1 MTLQKPKVALL
12 VGGTSPERE
21 VSKMSGK
28 GVLSAL
34 NALQYPTV
42 IIDPAYGLNQP
53 KEEEKFFL
61 EKNYTEISNR
71 NCIDAI
77 NSNLLDDVDVVFSAL
92 HGKWAE
98 DGTIQSLL
106 ELRGLKYTGSKVLA
120 SALAMDK
127 EISKVIFNQ
136 AGVQTPEW
144 FTVKNRS
151 FEPILIADQIN
162 QEIGGFPCI
171 IKPNDQGSTV
181 GLKFVKDES
190 EVEEGIIIAQQFS
203 TKALIEKYIPGRE
216 ITAAILINEALP
228 VLEIVPKSGLYDYK
242 SKYTPG
248 MSEYIVPAKIPE
260 EISTKAQDLAL
271 KAFYALGCE
280 GYARIDFRLS
290 NEGELYCL
298 EVNTLPGMTPL
309 SLVPKAA
316 KAVGISFEELIKR
329 IIEQAL

>member
-1 MTLQKPKVALL
+1 MTKLKPKVALL

-28 GVLSAL
+28 GVLGAL
-34 NALQYPTV
+34 KSLQYPTIV
-42 IIDPAYGLNQP
+42 IDPAYGLNQP

-61 EKNYTEISNR
+61 EKDFSEVSNR

-77 NSNLLDDVDVVFSAL
+77 NSNLLNNVDIVFSAL

-127 EISKVIFNQ
+127 EMSKLIFRQEGVETPDWLTLNSMNIEPKKIINYIKNQ
-136 AGVQTPEW
+136 
-144 FTVKNRS
+144 
-151 FEPILIADQIN
+151 I
-162 QEIGGFPCI
+162 GFPCI

-181 GLKFVKDES
+181 GLKLVKEES
-190 EVEEGIIIAQQFS
+190 EVEEAVKVALQFS
-203 TKALIEKYIPGRE
+203 SKALVEKYIPGRE
-216 ITAAILINEALP
+216 LTVAILINEPLP

-242 SKYTPG
+242 SKYTSG
-248 MSEYIVPAKIPE
+248 MSEYIVPAKISE
-260 EISTKAQDLAL
+260 EIEKKAQQQAL
-271 KAFYALGCE
+271 KAFHSLGCE
-280 GYARIDFRLS
+280 GYARVDFRLS
-290 NEGELYCL
+290 NDDELYCL

-329 IIEQAL
+329 IIQQAL

>member
-242 SKYTPG
+242 SKYTSG

-260 EISTKAQDLAL
+260 EISAKAQELAL

>member
-106 ELRGLKYTGSKVLA
+106 ELRG
-120 SALAMDK
+120 
-127 EISKVIFNQ
+127 F
-136 AGVQTPEW
+136 
-144 FTVKNRS
+144 
-151 FEPILIADQIN
+151 
-162 QEIGGFPCI
+162 
-171 IKPNDQGSTV
+171 
-181 GLKFVKDES
+181 
-190 EVEEGIIIAQQFS
+190 
-203 TKALIEKYIPGRE
+203 
-216 ITAAILINEALP
+216 
-228 VLEIVPKSGLYDYK
+228 
-242 SKYTPG
+242 
-248 MSEYIVPAKIPE
+248 SEYFNIFPP
-260 EISTKAQDLAL
+260 
-271 KAFYALGCE
+271 
-280 GYARIDFRLS
+280 
-290 NEGELYCL
+290 
-298 EVNTLPGMTPL
+298 TLM
-309 SLVPKAA
+309 
-316 KAVGISFEELIKR
+316 GI
-329 IIEQAL
+329 

>member
-260 EISTKAQDLAL
+260 EISAKAQDLAL

-316 KAVGISFEELIKR
+316 KAVGISFEELIRR

>member
-260 EISTKAQDLAL
+260 EISAKAQDFAL

>member
-1 MTLQKPKVALL
+1 MNSKPQVALL

-28 GVLSAL
+28 GVLGAL
-34 NALQYPTV
+34 KSLQYPTIV
-42 IIDPAYGLNQP
+42 IDPAYGLNQP

-61 EKNYTEISNR
+61 EKDFSEVSNR

-77 NSNLLDDVDVVFSAL
+77 NSNLLNNVDIVFSAL

-127 EISKVIFNQ
+127 EMSKLIFRQEGVETPDWLTLNSMNIEPKKIINYIKNQ
-136 AGVQTPEW
+136 
-144 FTVKNRS
+144 
-151 FEPILIADQIN
+151 I
-162 QEIGGFPCI
+162 GFPCI

-181 GLKFVKDES
+181 GLKLVKEES
-190 EVEEGIIIAQQFS
+190 EVEEAVKVALQFS
-203 TKALIEKYIPGRE
+203 SKALVEKYIPGRE
-216 ITAAILINEALP
+216 LTVAILINEPLP

-242 SKYTPG
+242 SKYTSG
-248 MSEYIVPAKIPE
+248 MSEYIVPAKISE
-260 EISTKAQDLAL
+260 EIEKKAQQQAL
-271 KAFYALGCE
+271 KAFHSLGCE
-280 GYARIDFRLS
+280 GYARVDFRLS
-290 NEGELYCL
+290 NDDELYCL

-329 IIEQAL
+329 IIQQAL

>member
-12 VGGTSPERE
+12 VGGTSPERQ

-34 NALQYPTV
+34 KALQYPTV

-53 KEEEKFFL
+53 KAEEKFFL
-61 EKNYTEISNR
+61 EKDYSEISNR
-71 NCIDAI
+71 NCIDTIA
-77 NSNLLDDVDVVFSAL
+77 SNLLDNVDVVFSAL

-98 DGTIQSLL
+98 DGTIQSIL

-127 EISKVIFNQ
+127 EMSKVIFTK

-144 FTVKNRS
+144 FTVKNQS

-203 TKALIEKYIPGRE
+203 SKALIEKYIPGRE
-216 ITAAILINEALP
+216 ITVAILINEALP

-242 SKYTPG
+242 SKYTSG

-260 EISTKAQDLAL
+260 EIAKKAQQQAL
-271 KAFYALGCE
+271 VAFHSLGCE
-280 GYARIDFRLS
+280 GYARVDFRL
-290 NEGELYCL
+290 NNKGELYCL

-316 KAVGISFEELIKR
+316 KAVGISFDELIKR
-329 IIEQAL
+329 IIQQAL

>member
-1 MTLQKPKVALL
+1 MNSKPQVALL

-28 GVLSAL
+28 GVLEAL
-34 NALQYPTV
+34 KSLQYPTIV
-42 IIDPAYGLNQP
+42 IDPAYGLNQP

-61 EKNYTEISNR
+61 EKDFSEVSNR

-77 NSNLLDDVDVVFSAL
+77 NSNLLNNVDIVFSAL

-106 ELRGLKYTGSKVLA
+106 ELRGLKYTGSKILA

-127 EISKVIFNQ
+127 EMSKLIFRQEGVETPDWLTLNSMNIEPKKIINYIKNQ
-136 AGVQTPEW
+136 
-144 FTVKNRS
+144 
-151 FEPILIADQIN
+151 I
-162 QEIGGFPCI
+162 GFPCI

-181 GLKFVKDES
+181 GLKLVKEES
-190 EVEEGIIIAQQFS
+190 EVEEAIKVALQFS
-203 TKALIEKYIPGRE
+203 SKALVEEYIPGRE
-216 ITAAILINEALP
+216 LTVAILINEPLP

-242 SKYTPG
+242 SKYTSG
-248 MSEYIVPAKIPE
+248 MSDYIVPAKISE
-260 EISTKAQDLAL
+260 EIEKKAQQQAL
-271 KAFYALGCE
+271 KAFHSLGCE
-280 GYARIDFRLS
+280 GYARVDFRLS
-290 NEGELYCL
+290 NNNELYCL

-329 IIEQAL
+329 IIQQAL

>member
-1 MTLQKPKVALL
+1 MTKSKPKVALL
-12 VGGTSPERE
+12 VGGTSPERA

-28 GVLSAL
+28 GVLGAL
-34 NALQYPTV
+34 INLRYPIK

-53 KEEEKFFL
+53 KNEEQFFS
-61 EKNYTEISNR
+61 ENDFTEISNR

-127 EISKVIFNQ
+127 ELSKLIFKQ
-136 AGVQTPEW
+136 VGVQTANW
-144 FTVKNRS
+144 FAVKERS
-151 FEPILIADQIN
+151 FEPALIADEIN
-162 QEIGGFPCI
+162 QKVGFPCI

-181 GLKFVKDES
+181 GLKFVQDES
-190 EVEEGIIIAQQFS
+190 EVEEGVVIAQQYS
-203 TKALIEKYIPGRE
+203 NKALIEQYILGRE
-216 ITAAILINEALP
+216 LTVAVLLNEALP
-228 VLEIVPKSGLYDYK
+228 VLEIIPKSGMYDYEH
-242 SKYTPG
+242 KYTSG
-248 MSEYIVPAKIPE
+248 MSEYIVPANIQE
-260 EISTKAQDLAL
+260 EVAKEAQRQAL
-271 KAFYALGCE
+271 IAFHSLGCE
-280 GYARIDFRLS
+280 GYARVDFRM
-290 NEGELYCL
+290 NGENKLYCL

-316 KAVGISFEELIKR
+316 EAVGISFEELIKK
-329 IIEQAL
+329 IIQQAL

>member
-34 NALQYPTV
+34 KALQYPTI

-260 EISTKAQDLAL
+260 EISAKAQDLAL